1 MATVDQQK
9 MILRE
14 MKQVVRQADDAFAS
28 LANLGRKAAHLDLA
42 ASLTDDVCDGEGL
55 VKADVIAFFAGFANL
70 APVVDQAQP
79 LFHKVL

>member
-1 MATVDQQK
+1 

-14 MKQVVRQADDAFAS
+14 MKRVVRQADDAFAS
-28 LANLGRKAAHLDLA
+28 LANLGRKAENLDLA
-42 ASLTDDVCDGEGL
+42 NSLTEEVCEGEGL
-55 VKADVIAFFAGFANL
+55 VKADVVAFFAGFANL